1 MPSPFKRFDDLRD
14 CREPNRA
21 WSSRCRILLSRLVV
35 PGGRESTYVD
45 LFDADEYN
53 AMFTSSLNFYDR
65 AVEWTT
71 THGKPIVANCDV
83 HRLHQL
89 DIFAD
94 RRTA

>member
-14 CREPNRA
+14 CGEPNRA
-21 WSSRCRILLSRLVV
+21 WSSRCRIPSFPPNRAW
-35 PGGRESTYVD
+35 GARSTYVD